1 VGKKW
6 LVTFSEPKTK
16 SLTITNKRQTNNSD
30 VYINGKVVEQVAS
43 HTYLGLH
50 FSNNL
55 RWQKHIHELSLKGR
69 KRLNLMQPFKFK
81 LNRKSLEIMYKTFV
95 LSTMTYACVVWGGA
109 FDCDIQLLE
118 RVHLDGL
125 RIICGATARSN
136 TSNIFVETQSL
147 TIGTIIENAK
157 LCMLYKI
164 SKGMAPNDL
173 CDLLPPA
180 NSQDTKYN
188 LRNNNNLTIPYC
200 RLETFKRSF
209 FPSAIRLWNALKNET
224 RLASSISAFKQML
237 HVKRDNFDSQ
247 ILYFYG
253 ERWPSVH
260 HSRLRIGCSKLN
272 YDLCCKLH
280 VIDNPACRCG
290 AQNENASHFFLHCP
304 LLNDLRLN
312 LKDIVE
318 KHSTFNI
325 KMLLFG
331 DKGLS
336 MEINQSVFKAV
347 HEFIVLSERF
357 T

>member
-1 VGKKW
+1 
-6 LVTFSEPKTK
+6 
-16 SLTITNKRQTNNSD
+16 
-30 VYINGKVVEQVAS
+30 
-43 HTYLGLH
+43 
-50 FSNNL
+50 
-55 RWQKHIHELSLKGR
+55 
-69 KRLNLMQPFKFK
+69 
-81 LNRKSLEIMYKTFV
+81 
-95 LSTMTYACVVWGGA
+95 
-109 FDCDIQLLE
+109 
-118 RVHLDGL
+118 
-125 RIICGATARSN
+125 
-136 TSNIFVETQSL
+136 
-147 TIGTIIENAK
+147 
-157 LCMLYKI
+157 
-164 SKGMAPNDL
+164 MAPNDL

-188 LRNNNNLTIPYC
+188 LRNNNNITIPYC

-237 HVKRDNFDSQ
+237 HVKKDNFDSQ